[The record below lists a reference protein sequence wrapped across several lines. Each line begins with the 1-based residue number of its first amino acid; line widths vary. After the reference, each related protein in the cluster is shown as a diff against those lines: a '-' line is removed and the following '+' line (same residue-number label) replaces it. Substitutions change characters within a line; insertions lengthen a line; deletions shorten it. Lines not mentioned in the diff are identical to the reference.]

1 MADWKIND
9 FFTKIFSF
17 KIKANNK
24 NPNATITKRNDND
37 AKGLADWT
45 IICPLTNAELQKK
58 TNKKGK
64 MFVIYLYKVITLY
77 L

>member
-1 MADWKIND
+1 MPDCKTND
-9 FFTKIFSF
+9 FFTKIFSL
-17 KIKANNK
+17 KNNATNK
-24 NPNATITKRNDND
+24 NPKATITKRNDND
-37 AKGLADWT
+37 AKGLADCT

-64 MFVIYLYKVITLY
+64 MFVIYIYKVITLY